1 MAQMKIQLQKHYLN
15 TVQSQYAEVMN
26 TIYSQLNL
34 KDQVITTISK
44 KEYFFLHDAHTSS
57 QLPSMRFYLASDWL
71 MHDTNPVKY

>member
-26 TIYSQLNL
+26 TIYSQLNS

-44 KEYFFLHDAHTSS
+44 KNIFSS
-57 QLPSMRFYLASDWL
+57 MMPIQVPSY
-71 MHDTNPVKY
+71 HP